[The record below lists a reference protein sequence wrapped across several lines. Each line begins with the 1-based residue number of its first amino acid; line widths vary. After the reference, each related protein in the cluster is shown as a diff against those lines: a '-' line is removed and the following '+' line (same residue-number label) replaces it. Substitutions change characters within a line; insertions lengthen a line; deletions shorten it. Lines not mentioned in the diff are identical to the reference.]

1 MTKQLVPLKAE
12 DISQFARAMVRQLT
26 ENPETPSHL
35 SMMNM
40 LARAAG
46 FRNFQHLRAAQAAGE
61 RMAHPPVPENVDYKL
76 VEKTLLQ
83 FDATGRLLQWPARR
97 KVQDLCLWGFWASL
111 PAKEVLTEREVNAI
125 LQAEHAFGDAAILRR
140 SLASLGF
147 VTRKADGSDYCR
159 CERLPTG
166 EGLVLIDALSKR
178 RALRKNAP

>member
-1 MTKQLVPLKAE
+1 MTKQPIPLKAE
-12 DISQFARAMVRQLT
+12 DISQFARVMVRQLN

-46 FRNFQHLRAAQAAGE
+46 FRNFQHLRASQTAGE
-61 RMAHPPVPENVDYKL
+61 RMAQSVVPENVDYKL

-83 FDATGRLLQWPARR
+83 FDASGRMKQWPARR
-97 KVQDLCLWGFWASL
+97 KVQDLCLWGLWACL
-111 PAKEVLTEREVNAI
+111 PPKEVLAERDVNGI

-147 VTRKADGSDYCR
+147 VTRNADGSDYCR
-159 CERLPTG
+159 CERHPTG
-166 EGLVLIDALSKR
+166 EGLVLIEELSKR
-178 RALRKNAP
+178 RATRSVAP